1 MEDLG
6 SSPHLR
12 PAEEDDEQFLFDVF
26 TTTWAD
32 EVAALPNPNLAAHVL
47 RIQHTAQ
54 ERRFDGRFPGYERF
68 VIVSGGRRAG
78 RLYLHQTP
86 TMVHAL
92 EMTLLPEFR
101 SRGLGSLVVDDLLAR
116 AARNGQSVTL
126 RVPRRN
132 TRAIALY
139 EASGF
144 RLVTVD
150 DLDSYFEWAPSL
162 TEAQTALESAARNLA
177 P

>member
-1 MEDLG
+1 MEDLAG
-6 SSPHLR
+6 SPHLR
-12 PAEEDDEQFLFDVF
+12 PATDDDEQFLFDVF

-54 ERRFDGRFPGYERF
+54 ERRFEARYADYERF
-68 VIVSGGRRAG
+68 VILHEGQRAG
-78 RLYLHQTP
+78 RLYVQRTP
-86 TMVHAL
+86 SMMHAID
-92 EMTLLPEFR
+92 MTLLPEFR
-101 SRGLGSLVVDDLLAR
+101 SQGIGTRIVSDLLAM
-116 AARNGQSVTL
+116 ATHNGQDVTL

-139 EASGF
+139 EGIGF

-150 DLDSYFEWAPSL
+150 DLDCYFEWSPSL
-162 TEAQTALESAARNLA
+162 TEDPETLEPTARDRAR
-177 P
+177 